1 MTDPRQYS
9 PDPTAM
15 DEDTGLGSPLIPLD
29 LGVDYSLG
37 YSSFDESN
45 SAFTADA
52 TNTNDEEPEGMQ
64 EVLDALLDLHSL
76 QSMNPV
82 RFESD
87 YVTILKAINLNEE
100 LQNKVQDQIRLVEEQ
115 LDTNSKLLKEASLYT
130 LAENRCGS
138 KFPIHTL
145 YRDPINYFDN
155 DELLKPVVQHRSNAA
170 AAVAAAAEGAMSEDP
185 FLQLDDDVDY
195 LNDDEEEE
203 DEEDDHAMNSADNEH
218 NRSHKAWSRTERER
232 LEQGI
237 ISEAKRIISFDFV
250 KKKEEWRIWEVDKM
264 EKKDLLMFP
273 VSRFE
278 WDRISSL
285 HVFSRS
291 PIECL
296 IQWTTQEHPTINK
309 KPWSKQ
315 ESQKLAEL
323 VEKTG
328 LFSGQWERIANEL
341 GTNRTISQCFSHYMY
356 EKNNAHARSLKWTKE
371 EDRKLT
377 DAVKLFGNCNWQQV
391 ADILGDRTGQQ
402 CLHRWQKSLNPV
414 IKRQRWNAEEDA
426 LLQRAVHLYGAGN
439 WTKIQR
445 LIPGRTD
452 MQCRERWVNI
462 LQPSINRGQ
471 FTQEETDR
479 LLQLVETHG
488 PKWSFLQTLMPGRTD
503 NALMRHYKN
512 IVKGVE
518 PSKRKTKTTAAKSN
532 KKQQQKKPASKQ
544 ATQKRPRA
552 KPVSDTPTV
561 HNKRT
566 KTNQGD
572 IPLRRST
579 RARRPIYH
587 IEDDAVEEDTE
598 DE

>member
-1 MTDPRQYS
+1 MTDPTQYS
-9 PDPTAM
+9 PDM
-15 DEDTGLGSPLIPLD
+15 LNEGTGLDSPLIPLD
-29 LGVDYSLG
+29 LGVDYGLG
-37 YSSFDESN
+37 YTPFSGSDG
-45 SAFTADA
+45 AFTPDA
-52 TNTNDEEPEGMQ
+52 NNNNNNTRNEEPEDMQ

-76 QSMNPV
+76 QNKDPV
-82 RFESD
+82 RFEKD

-115 LDTNSKLLKEASLYT
+115 LNTNSKLLKEASLYT
-130 LAENRCGS
+130 LAENRCGGS
-138 KFPIHTL
+138 FPIHTL

-155 DELLKPVVQHRSNAA
+155 DELLKPVVQQKTNTTT
-170 AAVAAAAEGAMSEDP
+170 EGEDP
-185 FLQLDDDVDY
+185 LLQQDDDADY
-195 LNDDEEEE
+195 INDDDDEEE
-203 DEEDDHAMNSADNEH
+203 DEEDESAMNSADNERH
-218 NRSHKAWSRTERER
+218 RSHKAWSRTERER
-232 LEQGI
+232 LEEGI
-237 ISEAKRIISFDFV
+237 ISEAKRMVSFDFV

-315 ESQKLAEL
+315 ESQKLAGL
-323 VEKTG
+323 VEKIG

-356 EKNNAHARSLKWTKE
+356 EKNNTHARSLKWTKE
-371 EDRKLT
+371 EDKKLT

-471 FTQEETDR
+471 FTQEETDQ
-479 LLQLVETHG
+479 LLALVEIHG

-512 IVKGVE
+512 IAKGADS
-518 PSKRKTKTTAAKSN
+518 SKKKTKTAAAKSN
-532 KKQQQKKPASKQ
+532 KQKKPSCKQ
-544 ATQKRPRA
+544 TPKKRPRA
-552 KPVSDTPTV
+552 EAVSETPTV

-566 KTNQGD
+566 KTNEGD

-579 RARRPIYH
+579 RTRKPTYQ
-587 IEDDAVEEDTE
+587 IEDDQDD
-598 DE
+598 DEQDE

>member
-1 MTDPRQYS
+1 MADPTQYS
-9 PDPTAM
+9 PGDAAN
-15 DEDTGLGSPLIPLD
+15 DDTGLGSPLIPLD

-37 YSSFDESN
+37 YSSFDQSN
-45 SAFTADA
+45 NAFTANT
-52 TNTNDEEPEGMQ
+52 TNASNEEPEDMQ

-76 QSMNPV
+76 QNMDPV
-82 RFESD
+82 RFEKD
-87 YVTILKAINLNEE
+87 YVTILKAINLNDE
-100 LQNKVQDQIRLVEEQ
+100 LQSKVQEQIRLVEEQ
-115 LDTNSKLLKEASLYT
+115 LNTNANLLKEASLFT

-138 KFPIHTL
+138 RFPIHTL

-155 DELLKPVVQHRSNAA
+155 DELLKPAVQHKSN
-170 AAVAAAAEGAMSEDP
+170 AAAEGAMDEDP
-185 FLQLDDDVDY
+185 LSQMDDDSDY
-195 LNDDEEEE
+195 LNDDDEDE
-203 DEEDDHAMNSADNEH
+203 DEEDEHAMNSADNEH
-218 NRSHKAWSRTERER
+218 NRNHKAWSRTERER
-232 LEQGI
+232 LEEGI

-250 KKKEEWRIWEVDKM
+250 KRKEEWRIWEVDKM
-264 EKKDLLMFP
+264 EEKDLLMFP

-285 HVFSRS
+285 HVLSRS

-323 VEKTG
+323 VDKIG

-371 EDRKLT
+371 EDKKLT

-426 LLQRAVHLYGAGN
+426 LLQRAVQLYGAGN

-479 LLQLVETHG
+479 LLELVETHG

-512 IVKGVE
+512 IVKGAK
-518 PSKRKTKTTAAKSN
+518 PSKKKTKAAAATKS
-532 KKQQQKKPASKQ
+532 KKPRKPAGKQQAS
-544 ATQKRPRA
+544 QKRPRA
-552 KPVSDTPTV
+552 AAVSETPTV
-561 HNKRT
+561 NSKRT
-566 KTNQGD
+566 KTSEGD
-572 IPLRRST
+572 IPLRRSA
-579 RARRPIYH
+579 RARRSTYQ
-587 IEDDAVEEDTE
+587 IENDPEEDAE
-598 DE
+598 NEE